1 MFRFPSK
8 RDAHRD
14 MHRVVDEQKSDRVA
28 PVVSQLIVDSIV
40 SGAIYSLL
48 SFGFTITYGTL
59 NFFNMAHG
67 AAFTVGAYL
76 FYCFQTLLKLAF
88 PWAVLLAVVGAAV
101 VMVLVDLVAYER
113 LRAQRA
119 PSWALVVSS
128 IGVAIFIEAVISL
141 IFGSDTLSVRT
152 GEIRPGLPVFGA
164 VITENQITILIVTA
178 VLMAALTVYLQGTLA
193 GKALRAMAND
203 PEMGI
208 VIGIE
213 PRLTYMSTFALASGL
228 AAVAGCL
235 VAMETDVY
243 PTMGQSALL
252 KAIVA
257 SIIGGVGNVPGA
269 VFGGLV
275 LGVVENFAVWQL
287 NTGWQDGISLALLLI
302 FMLIRQSRS
311 FVLGK

>member
-1 MFRFPSK
+1 
-8 RDAHRD
+8 
-14 MHRVVDEQKSDRVA
+14 VVTQFV
-28 PVVSQLIVDSIV
+28 VDSIV
-40 SGAIYSLL
+40 SGAIYALL
-48 SFGFTITYGTL
+48 AFGFTITYGTL

-76 FYCFQTLLKLAF
+76 FYCFQTLLRWPMLGAILA
-88 PWAVLLAVVGAAV
+88 AAAGTALL
-101 VMVLVDLVAYER
+101 MVLVDLLAYER
-113 LRAQRA
+113 LRTKRA

-128 IGVAIFIEAVISL
+128 IGVAIFIEAVVSL
-141 IFGSDTLSVRT
+141 VFGSDTLSVRH
-152 GEIRPGLPVFGA
+152 GLIKAGLPIFGA
-164 VITENQITILIVTA
+164 VITRNQVAILVVTVA
-178 VLMAALTVYLQGTLA
+178 LVTVLTAYLYATRA

-203 PEMGI
+203 LEMGVI
-208 VIGIE
+208 VGIE
-213 PRLTYMSTFALASGL
+213 PRQIYISTFALASGL
-228 AAVAGCL
+228 AAIAGCL
-235 VAMETDVY
+235 VALETDVY

-269 VFGGLV
+269 LFGGLV
-275 LGVVENFAVWQL
+275 LGGVENLAAWQL